1 MFIKVV
7 LKKCKFFFILDDVI
21 EFVLVYMKDYA
32 MEILCMIK
40 DVFYDIDISYGCMVM
55 LLKLNFYLILS
66 MVVIMILKS
75 YFLMVVLQ
83 KYYCQKCQV
92 FFVFEVSQCLR
103 FFFFIVFIN
112 ECSCLNLVNLRDF
125 IINLKEIYV

>member
-75 YFLMVVLQ
+75 YFLMVVL
-83 KYYCQKCQV
+83 
-92 FFVFEVSQCLR
+92 
-103 FFFFIVFIN
+103 
-112 ECSCLNLVNLRDF
+112 
-125 IINLKEIYV
+125 